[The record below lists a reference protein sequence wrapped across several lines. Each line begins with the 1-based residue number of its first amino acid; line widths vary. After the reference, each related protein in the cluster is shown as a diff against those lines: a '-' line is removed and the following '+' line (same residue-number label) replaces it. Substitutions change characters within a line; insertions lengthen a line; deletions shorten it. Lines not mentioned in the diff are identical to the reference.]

1 MRLRWSWSWCTRL
14 GAVNM
19 SCTTLSVAF
28 ILRIPAELRPRP
40 RKKVLLVAQKVS
52 KSFPHW

>member
-1 MRLRWSWSWCTRL
+1 MRLRWSWSWGTRL

-19 SCTTLSVAF
+19 SCITLSVAF
-28 ILRIPAELRPRP
+28 ILRIPAELRP